1 MKVNTRVSPAP
12 LLLLLFSCF
21 IPFYP
26 DLHLPLYHGVLVT
39 WIEGAQAL
47 WLLFGALFT
56 CNFLRKNALPVG
68 ARRFW
73 AWSVLWWLVLFGRS
87 ISWGRDYFPDGPK
100 LLFRAISVLL
110 IGALVLYLLFSS
122 TLRKELAWR
131 LRHESLPLWTFV
143 LAVVT
148 FIISDSVEHHR
159 FIATFFLHNAEY
171 QDLIEE
177 LYEIPFM
184 VALFCVSYDLMQRQ
198 KQRG

>member
-1 MKVNTRVSPAP
+1 MKVNTRVSSVP
-12 LLLLLFSCF
+12 LLLLLFSCI

-26 DLHLPLYHGVLVT
+26 DLRLPLYHGELVA

-56 CNFLRKNALPVG
+56 GYYLQQTELPDG

-73 AWSVLWWLVLFGRS
+73 RWSVIWWLVLFGRS
-87 ISWGRDYFPDGPK
+87 ISWGRDYFPEGPK
-100 LLFRAISVLL
+100 LLFRAISVVL
-110 IGALVLYLLFSS
+110 IGALVLYFLLSP

-131 LRHESLPLWTFV
+131 LRHEALPLWTFALV
-143 LAVVT
+143 VVT

-159 FIATFFLHNAEY
+159 FIAPLFLHDTGY

-184 VALFCVSYDLMQRQ
+184 VGLFCVSYDLMQRQ
-198 KQRG
+198 K